1 MPRMYYKKNRTLEK
15 LCLRWDM
22 IALHL
27 CSKPI
32 EIQFI
37 KKCKES
43 QKYIHKEEVVI
54 IYKYY

>member
-1 MPRMYYKKNRTLEK
+1 
-15 LCLRWDM
+15 M

-43 QKYIHKEEVVI
+43 QKYIHILMHKEEVVI